1 MGVTPAQYRRT
12 MAILR
17 TALASA
23 TMLLVLFCASASAA
37 ATVSPLPESNYT
49 VRPVCGVPAPGR
61 ASCLA
66 LELQP
71 TTAAARARTHP
82 LGITRTTPIAAT
94 RAAAEGADGL
104 GPADLRDAYCPGE
117 QPDAPTREPQT
128 IALVDAYNDYAALAD
143 LGTYDKEFDLPE
155 LTRCT
160 AGQQSGCFEQV
171 SQEGSTDTADLPFP
185 HDQTEL
191 TERDEA
197 CRTAFAEAQKDGTGL
212 SAAAEQACLEAE
224 EAGGWAVE
232 ISTDIEM
239 AHAVCQNCR
248 VLLVEAGK
256 PSYLSLQEVEEA
268 PSYRNLGEAEHTAVA
283 LGASEVSNSWA
294 GPEPD
299 REEEQDLER
308 DGIDPFDYPDT
319 VITAAAGDSGY
330 LNWTDAE
337 RAEAERNRC
346 LEYART
352 AGERS
357 ECEEIGYSVGANY
370 PASSPDVVAVG
381 GTKLTMNSSGAR
393 ESEHVWN
400 EDPDPTGGND
410 GAGGGGCSARFSAPS
425 WQQALPDWTA
435 VGCGST
441 RAVADVA
448 ADADPYTG
456 VAVYDSVP
464 ELRVEEN
471 TDGNDEIVDTP
482 PAWEPIGGTSV
493 ASPII
498 ASMYAL
504 AGGAHGV
511 AYPASTLYGH
521 LETSLLHSVT
531 VGGNGACDDIYSAGC
546 SGSMSPTSALYPFDC
561 GAGELIC
568 NAAPGCAGHYYDGP
582 TGVGTPNGIA
592 AFLPESHPATDARAC
607 EQPSSG
613 GSDSGSGGSGSG
625 VGSGGST
632 SAPGNGSSEPSSGTG
647 TNTGSGT
654 TGSGTSA
661 NTSASTNGPTTG
673 STTLDTHVLIPTLS
687 ALTLTRTATAAL
699 SDTAAA
705 RVSQIAFAFV
715 LNVAARVHVTLAK
728 LTAAHGRHR
737 WQTLAYQL
745 TLTGT
750 RGHNNAHLRS
760 TEPHHGV
767 LGVLAPGRYRLTLT
781 PVGGTARTLIFQIG

>member
-1 MGVTPAQYRRT
+1 MTVDDLLRRLRLEMGVTPAQYRRR
-12 MAILR
+12 MAMLR

-23 TMLLVLFCASASAA
+23 TMLLVLSCTSASAA
-37 ATVSPLPESNYT
+37 VTVEPLPESNYA
-49 VRPVCGVPAPGR
+49 VRPACGVPEPGR

-104 GPADLRDAYCPGE
+104 SPADLRDAYFPGE
-117 QPDAPTREPQT
+117 QPDAPTREPQTTQT
-128 IALVDAYNDYAALAD
+128 IALVDAYNDYAALKD
-143 LGTYDKEFDLPE
+143 LDTYDKEFDLPE

-160 AGQQSGCFEQV
+160 AGQQSDCFEQV
-171 SQEGSTDTADLPFP
+171 SQEGSTATAELPFP
-185 HDQTEL
+185 HEPSEL
-191 TERDEA
+191 TERYKA
-197 CRTAFAEAQKDGTGL
+197 CETAFAEAQKDGTGL
-212 SAAAEQACLEAE
+212 SAAAEKACIEAE

-256 PSYLSLQEVEEA
+256 PSYGSLQEVEEA
-268 PSYRNLGEAEHTAVA
+268 PSYHNMGEAEQTAVA

-299 REEEQDLER
+299 LGEERELER

-330 LNWTDAE
+330 LNWTDAA
-337 RAEAERNRC
+337 RAEAEKKEC

-352 AGERS
+352 ARERM
-357 ECEEIGYSVGANY
+357 ECEEIGYSAGANY

-393 ESEHVWN
+393 ESESVWN

-410 GAGGGGCSARFSAPS
+410 GAGGGGCSDRFSAPS
-425 WQQALPDWTA
+425 WQQALPDWTE
-435 VGCGST
+435 VGCGSL

-464 ELRVEEN
+464 ELHAEEN
-471 TDGNDEIVDTP
+471 TEDKYEIVDTP

-504 AGGAHGV
+504 AGGAHSV

-521 LETSLLHSVT
+521 LETSLLHPVT

-568 NAAPGCAGHYYDGP
+568 NAAPGCEGRYYDGP
-582 TGVGTPNGIA
+582 TGVGTPDGIGAFRPEQQPTIVAPKCA
-592 AFLPESHPATDARAC
+592 ATGKS
-607 EQPSSG
+607 SSG
-613 GSDSGSGGSGSG
+613 TEGKPGGSGNEPSG
-625 VGSGGST
+625 NDGGNSGATQPTTGAGGGS
-632 SAPGNGSSEPSSGTG
+632 SSSSGTA
-647 TNTGSGT
+647 GSQ
-654 TGSGTSA
+654 
-661 NTSASTNGPTTG
+661 
-673 STTLDTHVLIPTLS
+673 STTPAVAVRPIRISALALTPTALLALDRPRSKISSIAFAFTLS
-687 ALTLTRTATAAL
+687 
-699 SDTAAA
+699 AAA
-705 RVSQIAFAFV
+705 RVRA
-715 LNVAARVHVTLAK
+715 TLAK
-728 LTAAHGRHR
+728 LVWVHGHNR
-737 WQTLAYQL
+737 WVSVPG
-745 TLTGT
+745 TLTFSAI
-750 RGHNNAHLRS
+750 RGRNRRRLTSLDAL
-760 TEPHHGV
+760 T
-767 LGVLAPGRYRLTLT
+767 PGRYRLTLALQAGSARALMFQ
-781 PVGGTARTLIFQIG
+781 VG